1 MLRFLHRRF
10 LACTLVRCAPPDRF
24 WAGEGIV
31 GWRVQWQGALPSHAR
46 LSILVLFDVSIPS
59 RYYVSM
65 IQSFADKRTA
75 ATFLGLRVR
84 SLSID
89 LLRVARRKLAQLH
102 QAGRVEDLAVPPG
115 NRLEKLSGD
124 RHGQWSI
131 RINDQWRIC
140 FVWHDG
146 HAWDVEI
153 VDYHG

>member
-1 MLRFLHRRF
+1 MRIASSPTPRGLF
-10 LACTLVRCAPPDRF
+10 ACTIVHVRCPIDF
-24 WAGEGIV
+24 WADEGIV
-31 GWRVQWQGALPSHAR
+31 GCKLQWRCVLPAPSR
-46 LSILVLFDVSIPS
+46 RSMLVLLDGSIS
-59 RYYVSM
+59 HRYHTSM

-84 SLSID
+84 SLSTD

-102 QAGRVEDLAVPPG
+102 QAGCIEDLAVPPG

-140 FVWHDG
+140 FV
-146 HAWDVEI
+146 
-153 VDYHG
+153 